1 MALNKKQLE
10 KAIDDMVNHG
20 QRRFATEGERR
31 VYAYAYVRSMLV
43 DLAMQDSLVYRSLV
57 RKHNKTFEK

>member
-1 MALNKKQLE
+1 
-10 KAIDDMVNHG
+10 MVNHG
-20 QRRFATEGERR
+20 QHRFATEGERR

>member
-1 MALNKKQLE
+1 MALSKKQLE

-20 QRRFATEGERR
+20 QHRFATEGERR